1 MTNLEK
7 EWVRFFE
14 SMQHENYTLA
24 VTLTFVQ
31 WNQKERLNINLSIAK
46 KTTQQFL
53 KRLNI
58 ECYGHAAK
66 RHRHTIGSV
75 VVIGKNDQYG
85 NIHLHMAL
93 TKPTNMDIKD
103 FAFLIE
109 KIAIRFDWIDREHRI
124 EIYRDNVWLKYL
136 IFHGPESLQLDCCFQ
151 AKP

>member
-1 MTNLEK
+1 MTRLNT
-7 EWVRFFE
+7 EWIDFLAC
-14 SMQHENYTLA
+14 MQSSDYALA
-24 VTLTFVQ
+24 VTFTFVQ
-31 WNQKERLNINLSIAK
+31 WHKEEKLKINLSIAK

-66 RHRHTIGSV
+66 RHGHTIGSV

-93 TKPTNMDIKD
+93 TKPANMDIKD